1 MAVIVPDSWMPAA
14 GMKRI
19 IVHWTAGPHTA
30 NAVDRA
36 AYHILIEES
45 GKLVRGTHTIADN
58 VSTADGNYA
67 AHTLHANTRSI
78 GVSMCCMKGCVEKP
92 FSAGSAPMTQRQWKT
107 MLQVV
112 AQLCRRYEIDVTPQ
126 TVLGHGEVQ
135 KTLGI
140 AQKQKWDPMVLP
152 WNRSLSY
159 AQVGNL
165 LRQGVREILEAPV
178 AVSVNV
184 RGTTIGEDH
193 AMIQDGRV
201 FVDARALEGALGWRV
216 HSLAGGEA
224 AVEPEEGRRLNAFAI
239 DHDGRSFVS
248 VDGIADDLERTMAWD
263 SLSRTIHIS

>member
-1 MAVIVPDSWMPAA
+1 MPAA
-14 GMKRI
+14 AMKRI

-36 AYHILIEES
+36 AYHILVEES

-67 AHTLHANTRSI
+67 AHTYHANTRSI

-92 FSAGSAPMTQRQWKT
+92 FSAGSFPMSERQWQT
-107 MLQVV
+107 MLHVV

-135 KTLGI
+135 KNLGI

-152 WNRSLSY
+152 WNKTLSRE
-159 AQVGNL
+159 QVGNM
-165 LRQGVREILEAPV
+165 LRQGVREILEPPV
-178 AVSVNV
+178 AISVNV
-184 RGTTIGEDH
+184 AGATIGEDH
-193 AMIQDGRV
+193 ALIQDGRV
-201 FVDARALEGALGWRV
+201 FVDVGALEGLGWKV
-216 HSLAGGEA
+216 HSVDGDEA
-224 AVEPEEGRRLNAFAI
+224 SVEPEDGRRMSTFAI
-239 DHDGRSFVS
+239 DRDGRPFIS
-248 VDGIADDLERTMAWD
+248 VEELADDLERTTTWD